1 MCITSLAYCSDISF
15 TGSPSSIK
23 PFITDSLAL
32 RCGVADGAPTGTSGI
47 IGKRDVISTDHALSR
62 TTSFGHTSSD
72 ISKRDVKT
80 SDIVTVGSIT
90 IAKNN
95 VDVAAVTVNVAAKVF
110 NNTGGVHVTGNVTAS
125 GAERGFLQVTWDYPV
140 SSLSGSYQCVVTGY
154 DVDGHLHTLT
164 ETVDVDDNEVTL
176 SDIVSYVHQLKLDN
190 EQQKLTNEQ
199 QKQIIGQQTTD
210 ITQLKLDNEQ
220 QKQVIGQQT
229 TDITQLKLDNAQ
241 QKQVNEQQKQVIA
254 QQTTDITYLKTKVD
268 TKVIFSAYLSKDVT
282 VSNRKI
288 VVFDKLRTS
297 LGGGYNTS
305 TGIFTSPVAGYYMF
319 EIHVMGQQDKAADFL
334 IYHNNN
340 YVGWA
345 LADDGFDHNTGSASL
360 TLLLQKGDT
369 VKVTASGPSYPEG
382 RNPYGPTTFSGYLI
396 DLV

>member
-164 ETVDVDDNEVTL
+164 ETVDVDDNEVNL
-176 SDIVSYVHQLKLDN
+176 SDVVSYVHQLKLDN
-190 EQQKLTNEQ
+190 EQQKLINEQ
-199 QKQIIGQQTTD
+199 QKQSIE
-210 ITQLKLDNEQ
+210 L

-229 TDITQLKLDNAQ
+229 TDITQLKLDNEHC
-241 QKQVNEQQKQVIA
+241 KQVNG
-254 QQTTDITYLKTKVD
+254 QQTTEITYLKTKVD
-268 TKVIFSAYLSKDVT
+268 TKVIFSAY
-282 VSNRKI
+282 VSSSVSVSHGN
-288 VVFDKLRTS
+288 VLVFDKLRTS
-297 LGGGYNTS
+297 LGGGYSTS

-319 EIHVMGQQDKAADFL
+319 EINNMGQQDKMASFF

-340 YVGWA
+340 RVGWA
-345 LADDGFDHNTGSASL
+345 FADDSFDYNTGSASMV
-360 TLLLQKGDT
+360 LLLQKGDT
-369 VKVTASGPSYPEG
+369 VKAIVADSPSYPEG
-382 RNPYGPTTFSGYLI
+382 RNPYGPTNFSGYLI